1 MQEGFGRIYSLQQKV
16 DLMLTVLNHIK
27 DISEQIT
34 ILAINSSIEAAR
46 AGKAGAGFSVIADE
60 IRKLAIKTES
70 IVKDILSKMKTLKEE
85 MDKSYEFFMTS

>member
-60 IRKLAIKTES
+60 IRKLAIKIES
-70 IVKDILSKMKTLKEE
+70 IVKDILFKMKTLQEE
-85 MDKSYEFFMTS
+85 MDKSYEFF